1 MTKAETLKFLNKI
14 KAYYYNFSIED
25 NVKEEWIEK
34 LKSYDL
40 QDLEMKFEEHL
51 NGQYALEPPRLHFLT
66 RYLKTK
72 EEKERA
78 TSDYLI
84 RCNLCGNEMYLSE
97 YENKHYSKCLL
108 IKALV
113 SILKSKGEEVTYE
126 TLEEYDMNTLER
138 VYNKHTKPNKD
149 LSKLLKVK
157 QND

>member
-1 MTKAETLKFLNKI
+1 MTKTETLKFLNKI
-14 KAYYYNFSIED
+14 KAYYYNFSVED
-25 NVKEEWIEK
+25 NIKEEWIEK

-40 QDLEMKFEEHL
+40 QDLEKKFEEHL

-97 YENKHYSKCLL
+97 YENKHYSKCLVIKTL
-108 IKALV
+108 IP
-113 SILKSKGEEVTYE
+113 ILKAKGEDVNYE
-126 TLEEYDMNTLER
+126 ILEEYDLNTLER
-138 VYNKHTKPNKD
+138 IYNKYTTPTKD
-149 LSKLLKVK
+149 LKKLCQKK
-157 QND
+157 